1 MDSKKFSDPLSLRD
15 IKVTDNFWK
24 NEMELVRTEVIPYQ
38 WDALND
44 NVPGAAPSFC
54 MKNYKLAADLNA
66 RKRADPS
73 YEQPVWTTSNFNLVP
88 EDINNLEE
96 RFYGFLFQDTDFTK
110 WVEAVAYSLTQH
122 PDDALEKLA
131 DDAIDV
137 VCAAQLDNG
146 YLDTFYIIN
155 DQSKIF
161 SNLRDNHELYCFGHL
176 TEGAVA
182 YYEAT
187 GKDKLLKTAC
197 RYADYI
203 DSRFGLEE
211 GKCKGYPGHE
221 IAEMALVRLYHATG
235 EERYLNLSRFF
246 IDERGKQPYYFDS
259 EVDHK
264 FTPKPGEAPLRHFYH
279 QSHLPVRKQEEAVG
293 HAVRAVY
300 LYSGMADIARLT
312 GDDSLL
318 AACDTL
324 WDNIANKKMYIT
336 GGIGST
342 NHGEAFTYAYDLP
355 NDMAYAETCASIGL
369 VFFARRM
376 LQIKPEARYA
386 NVMERALFN
395 GVLSGMALDGKSFF
409 YVNPLEVLPEACRRD
424 ERKFH
429 VKSIRQKWFGCACCP
444 PNIARLV
451 SSIASYA
458 CTENNDTLFVHLYM
472 GCELKKKVGGK
483 EVSVRI
489 TSGFPYEGKV
499 TLTVDC
505 DTPTEMTLALRLP
518 DWAKECVVN
527 GVSTTNEALCGGE
540 ASPVLEA
547 IKKTAGISCAKVSD
561 GYLYLSGTW
570 SGSSEIKLDFPMA
583 VRIMAANPSV
593 REDAG
598 KVAVTCG
605 PMVYCLEEA
614 DNGTDLHLLRLDCA
628 NPDFKVNPGAI
639 LGAPSITA
647 NGYKGKNTAGEGL
660 YHVYQPE
667 KPTECQL
674 TFLPYYMWNN
684 RGEGEMTVWVRE
696 N

>member
-1 MDSKKFSDPLSLRD
+1 
-15 IKVTDNFWK
+15 
-24 NEMELVRTEVIPYQ
+24 
-38 WDALND
+38 
-44 NVPGAAPSFC
+44 
-54 MKNYKLAADLNA
+54 
-66 RKRADPS
+66 
-73 YEQPVWTTSNFNLVP
+73 
-88 EDINNLEE
+88 
-96 RFYGFLFQDTDFTK
+96 
-110 WVEAVAYSLTQH
+110 
-122 PDDALEKLA
+122 
-131 DDAIDV
+131 
-137 VCAAQLDNG
+137 
-146 YLDTFYIIN
+146 
-155 DQSKIF
+155 
-161 SNLRDNHELYCFGHL
+161 
-176 TEGAVA
+176 
-182 YYEAT
+182 
-187 GKDKLLKTAC
+187 
-197 RYADYI
+197 
-203 DSRFGLEE
+203 
-211 GKCKGYPGHE
+211 
-221 IAEMALVRLYHATG
+221 
-235 EERYLNLSRFF
+235 
-246 IDERGKQPYYFDS
+246 
-259 EVDHK
+259 
-264 FTPKPGEAPLRHFYH
+264 
-279 QSHLPVRKQEEAVG
+279 
-293 HAVRAVY
+293 
-300 LYSGMADIARLT
+300 MADIARLT

-472 GCELKKKVGGK
+472 GCELKKKVGEK
-483 EVSVRI
+483 EVSVQI

-593 REDAG
+593 REDTG

-614 DNGTDLHLLRLDCA
+614 DNGTDLHLLRLDCK